1 MSSPCSV
8 LQAIKT
14 KYIEEVFSRQT
25 DGVYINQRVTEIDSV
40 SGEKTETTPFYV
52 KITSQKMSFGVNEYN
67 ADKTSV
73 VKNIEMVHIGNNS
86 TNIQNSILNGQTT
99 INGDITISN
108 TAKHESSKFAI
119 QMENNGSISL
129 VLA

>member
-1 MSSPCSV
+1 
-8 LQAIKT
+8 
-14 KYIEEVFSRQT
+14 
-25 DGVYINQRVTEIDSV
+25 
-40 SGEKTETTPFYV
+40 
-52 KITSQKMSFGVNEYN
+52 MSFGVNEYN